1 MTDIF
6 KQALATPQVARWQHN
21 GVECAIHYVPALD
34 CRNGYCFIPDGHPLE
49 QSEWWGE
56 PYASEALLE
65 VHGGVT
71 FGPEKTAGGHIIG
84 FDTSHF
90 GDYSAI
96 SNPLGRRWSIDDVY
110 AETNRM
116 AAQIAQAGQQVG
128 HE

>member
-6 KQALATPQVARWQHN
+6 KQTLAAPQVARWQHN
-21 GVECAIHYVPALD
+21 GVECAIHYMPALD

-49 QSEWWGE
+49 QSEDWVGHCS
-56 PYASEALLE
+56 SEALLD

-71 FGPEKTAGGHIIG
+71 FDPWKVDGGHIVG
-84 FDTSHF
+84 FDTAHF
-90 GDYSAI
+90 GDYSPI
-96 SNPLGRRWSIDDVY
+96 SFPWGRRWSIDDVY

-128 HE
+128 NE

>member
-6 KQALATPQVARWQHN
+6 KQALAAPQVARWQHH
-21 GVECAIHYVPALD
+21 GIECAIHYVPALD

-49 QSEWWGE
+49 QSEDWAGHCR
-56 PYASEALLE
+56 SEALLD

-71 FGPEKTAGGHIIG
+71 FGPRKVDGGHIVG
-84 FDTSHF
+84 FDTAHF
-90 GDYSAI
+90 GDYSPI

-116 AAQIAQAGQQVG
+116 AGQVAAAGEG
-128 HE
+128 TA